1 MLRKMNSDT
10 IEMIDTI
17 RPKKN
22 VAKMTKE
29 EAVIIANK
37 QIENS
42 RKNIAIMQNEIDK
55 IQEKYKRVVE
65 QQQEVEVLN
74 KISEIKEEIVELKG
88 GNVSIKFTIEKDGKE
103 IVKECSDGYDS
114 KLTILEND
122 KVSFEMKL

>member
-1 MLRKMNSDT
+1 MLRKMNNDT

-22 VAKMTKE
+22 VTKMTKE
-29 EAVIIANK
+29 EAVVIANK

-65 QQQEVEVLN
+65 QQQEAEVIN
-74 KISEIKEEIVELKG
+74 KIIKIKEEI
-88 GNVSIKFTIEKDGKE
+88 
-103 IVKECSDGYDS
+103 
-114 KLTILEND
+114 
-122 KVSFEMKL
+122 

>member
-1 MLRKMNSDT
+1 MLKKMNNDT

-22 VAKMTKE
+22 VPKMTKE
-29 EAVIIANK
+29 EAIIVANK

-65 QQQEVEVLN
+65 QQQEVEIIN
-74 KISEIKEEIVELKG
+74 KIREIREEI
-88 GNVSIKFTIEKDGKE
+88 
-103 IVKECSDGYDS
+103 
-114 KLTILEND
+114 
-122 KVSFEMKL
+122 

>member
-1 MLRKMNSDT
+1 MLRKMNDDT

-22 VAKMTKE
+22 VTKMTKE
-29 EAVIIANK
+29 ESVVVANK

-65 QQQEVEVLN
+65 QQQEVEILN
-74 KISEIKEEIVELKG
+74 KISEIKGEILELKG

-114 KLTILEND
+114 KLTYLEND
-122 KVSFEMKL
+122 KVSFDMKL